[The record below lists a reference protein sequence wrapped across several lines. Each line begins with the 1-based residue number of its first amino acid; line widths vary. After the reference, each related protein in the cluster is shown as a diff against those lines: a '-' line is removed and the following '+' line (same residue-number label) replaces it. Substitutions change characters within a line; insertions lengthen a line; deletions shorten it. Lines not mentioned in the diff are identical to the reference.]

1 MRRGPLLV
9 GILMVCGCG
18 DDVDRLGRV
27 FDKTA
32 AKFEGATESL
42 RDKLRNGC
50 GAVNGAINETS
61 LDSRVALRLHWD
73 KDLDGVEVQVH
84 LTGPNAVELTG
95 LVADLKQQRRA
106 VELAQS
112 TSGVERVLDR
122 LTLESDAENP

>member
-1 MRRGPLLV
+1 MRRGLTLM

-27 FDKTA
+27 FERTA

-50 GAVNGAINETS
+50 GAVNGAVNETS

-84 LTGPNAVELTG
+84 LAGPNAVELTG
-95 LVADLKQQRRA
+95 LVTDLKQQRRA

-122 LTLESDAENP
+122 LTLESDSENP